1 VPGID
6 PLITTL
12 VAAWLLGFG
21 AAAARSAKAQR
32 RRPWTWAVFGAILG
46 PAALALIRL
55 APPGRCWSCSA
66 PTQGWLTRCVWCGED
81 VREPQEEPPTED
93 PVVRGPL
100 TVIEGSAPASP
111 SRAANA
117 RAGRAARAP
126 GGVGSD
132 SRPSAPGPVD
142 RGRIELPRRH
152 AQPLAADA
160 DVPAEPASAV
170 VAAASEPVRSLRSR
184 VPRTGQA
191 AAAAAV
197 APEIEVRN
205 VVLASAIFMTGSR
218 ALPAGSRFG
227 ISLVGDDLHIL
238 GPVDVDPS
246 AVVLVHSLRGMDATA
261 NQGRLVIT
269 ARQRR
274 RDRLVLVFMAVAG
287 GSPEGVADAIVAA
300 ASRLGPVG
308 R

>member
-1 VPGID
+1 
-6 PLITTL
+6 
-12 VAAWLLGFG
+12 
-21 AAAARSAKAQR
+21 
-32 RRPWTWAVFGAILG
+32 
-46 PAALALIRL
+46 
-55 APPGRCWSCSA
+55 
-66 PTQGWLTRCVWCGED
+66 
-81 VREPQEEPPTED
+81 
-93 PVVRGPL
+93 
-100 TVIEGSAPASP
+100 
-111 SRAANA
+111 
-117 RAGRAARAP
+117 
-126 GGVGSD
+126 
-132 SRPSAPGPVD
+132 
-142 RGRIELPRRH
+142 
-152 AQPLAADA
+152 
-160 DVPAEPASAV
+160 VPAEPASAV
-170 VAAASEPVRSLRSR
+170 VAAASEPVRSLKSR
-184 VPRTGQA
+184 LPRTGQA